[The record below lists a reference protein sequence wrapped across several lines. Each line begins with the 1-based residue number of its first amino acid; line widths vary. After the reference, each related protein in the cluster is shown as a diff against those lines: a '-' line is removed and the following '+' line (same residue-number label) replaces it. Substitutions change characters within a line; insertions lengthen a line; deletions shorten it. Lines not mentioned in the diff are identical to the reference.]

1 MHVLSYKPES
11 ATRASAGRLRALH
24 LYSGNMYGG
33 VETVLATLA
42 RLRHLVREMEPGFG
56 LCYRG
61 RLWDE
66 LTKAGSAVFDLGP
79 VRLSRPWTVWR
90 ARRRLGKVLRE
101 SGYEVVVC
109 HCAWPVAVF
118 GPAIRRY
125 RRGLVYWAHDA
136 GLTPDSRVGRRNWL
150 EWLGSWSPPELTVAI
165 SRFTEP
171 FARRVFPGARCAT
184 LLSPVAL
191 APVAN
196 RQTAR
201 ARVREELGVGP
212 DDVVIVTVCR
222 LVEYKGHR
230 LLLEALKLLR
240 NVPGWVWWVA
250 GGAEQPF
257 ERVFRDELGTAVR
270 QAGIVD
276 RVRFL
281 GARNDVPQLLAGA
294 DIHCQ
299 PNLGPEL
306 FGLAFVEAL
315 AAGLPVVTTR
325 LGAAEEILDG
335 GAGVLLPP
343 GDPAALAGALAGL
356 IADRAERA
364 RFASSGSRRA
374 AELCDPARQLPALAE
389 LLQTVRAVA
398 PGNAC
403 VGSSWEQQ
411 R

>member
-1 MHVLSYKPES
+1 
-11 ATRASAGRLRALH
+11 
-24 LYSGNMYGG
+24 MYGG

-42 RLRHLVREMEPGFG
+42 RLRHLAPEMEPGFG

-66 LTKAGSAVFDLGP
+66 LTDAGSPVFDLGP
-79 VRLSRPWTVWR
+79 VRLSRPWTVWS
-90 ARRRLGKVLRE
+90 ARQRLEELLRKG
-101 SGYEVVVC
+101 GYDVVVC
-109 HCAWPVAVF
+109 HCAWPLAVF
-118 GPAIRRY
+118 GPAIRRH

-136 GLTPDSRVGRRNWL
+136 GLTPDSRAGRRNWL

-171 FARRVFPGARCAT
+171 FARGVFPNARCAT
-184 LLSPVAL
+184 LVSPVVL
-191 APVAN
+191 TPVAN
-196 RQTAR
+196 REGTR
-201 ARVREELGVGP
+201 ARVREDLGVGP
-212 DDVVIVTVCR
+212 DDVAIITTCR
-222 LVEYKGHR
+222 LVDYKGHR
-230 LLLEALKLLR
+230 LLIEALERLR

-250 GGAEQPF
+250 GGAQQPF
-257 ERVFRDELGTAVR
+257 ERVYRDELETAVR
-270 QAGIVD
+270 EAGIVD

-281 GARNDVPQLLAGA
+281 GARTDVPQLLVAA

-325 LGAAEEILDG
+325 LGAAEEILG
-335 GAGVLLPP
+335 CGAGVLLPP
-343 GDPAALAGALAGL
+343 GDPAALADALAGL

-364 RFASSGSRRA
+364 RFASNGSRRA
-374 AELCDPARQLPALAE
+374 AELCDPARQVPALAE
-389 LLQTVRAVA
+389 LLQTARPVA
-398 PGNAC
+398 PEDAC
-403 VGSSWEQQ
+403 LELGREQQ